1 MDWPQALGR
10 LFFFVVLICGFVR
23 SGVAADPESF
33 IIARAGNLPILL
45 TAPHGGLDGVSGVAM
60 RSRGT
65 TATDARTIELTEALA
80 TQLQKALG
88 AQPYV
93 VAARFSRKYIDANRA
108 EAEAFDSPEAKPA
121 YDTYHDRIRL
131 FIREIRQRFPQGALL
146 LDIHGQSDDP
156 SVVHRGTRN
165 GTTAA
170 ALVRT
175 HGPAALIGT
184 NSIFGALQ
192 GKGYKVFPPNTP
204 IGDPPEDRRFNGG
217 YTVHTYG
224 SGNADGI
231 DAIQIEIGRNLR
243 TDSSFVAALGEAIIV
258 FYRSYL
264 VATAPARSMVPTR
277 RCRGLSKAALRL
289 LFPAPDHDV
298 RPRL

>member
-1 MDWPQALGR
+1 MRFTGRARLGTIMDWSQALDR
-10 LFFFVVLICGFVR
+10 LFFFLVLICGFVG

-45 TAPHGGLDGVSGVAM
+45 TAPHGGLDGVPGVAM
-60 RSRGT
+60 RSHGT
-65 TATDARTIELTEALA
+65 TTTDAHTIEVTESLA
-80 TQLQKALG
+80 TQLQMALG

-108 EAEAFDSPEAKPA
+108 QAEAFDSPDAKPL
-121 YDTYHDRIRL
+121 YDMYHDRIRL

-170 ALVRT
+170 ALNRT

-184 NSIFGALQ
+184 NSVLGALQ
-192 GKGYKVFPPNTP
+192 SKGYKVFPPNTP
-204 IGDPPEDRRFNGG
+204 IGNPPEDRRFNGG
-217 YTVHTYG
+217 YTVHAYG
-224 SGNADGI
+224 SSNADGI

-243 TDSSFVAALGEAIIV
+243 MDSSFIAALGEAIVV

-264 VATAPARSMVPTR
+264 VANAPARSMVPDPLM
-277 RCRGLSKAALRL
+277 RGAGR
-289 LFPAPDHDV
+289 
-298 RPRL
+298 